1 MEKLPLNAPEINS
14 LISAIGETFD
24 QKDVKK
30 AIKKVLFKLRQ
41 KGIQVPEKEGT
52 THSQLT
58 LKGYKDIDAEA
69 YIGPIDG
76 TGTRGVLILIPHGPL
91 GIDTGIG
98 IINFD
103 QGILQF
109 IYDRFS
115 KKRLKEV
122 KELFSN
128 QVGQPVETSLSH
140 AGTILE
146 KAFTHNKEKAGDAAN
161 SYLKIRPLIFEHC
174 ALLDGPMI
182 YEIVKPASEDD
193 EILTD
198 SLIDKLLGH
207 ELMQSWLIEPER
219 IGFIIDEISKIESSP
234 IIVSD
239 VQKANRVREI
249 KEKAI
254 SELFPDS
261 VRIRLKDDLEEMA
274 FFFFKLDETDYV
286 RLCLLAANA
295 MTEKTSLIRANSFL
309 TNYLER
315 SLNYYYDMMERME
328 DKRESEEES
337 SPLII
342 TP

>member
-1 MEKLPLNAPEINS
+1 
-14 LISAIGETFD
+14 
-24 QKDVKK
+24 
-30 AIKKVLFKLRQ
+30 
-41 KGIQVPEKEGT
+41 
-52 THSQLT
+52 
-58 LKGYKDIDAEA
+58 
-69 YIGPIDG
+69 
-76 TGTRGVLILIPHGPL
+76 
-91 GIDTGIG
+91 
-98 IINFD
+98 
-103 QGILQF
+103 
-109 IYDRFS
+109 
-115 KKRLKEV
+115 
-122 KELFSN
+122 
-128 QVGQPVETSLSH
+128 
-140 AGTILE
+140 
-146 KAFTHNKEKAGDAAN
+146 
-161 SYLKIRPLIFEHC
+161 
-174 ALLDGPMI
+174 
-182 YEIVKPASEDD
+182 
-193 EILTD
+193 
-198 SLIDKLLGH
+198 
-207 ELMQSWLIEPER
+207 MQSWLIEPER